1 MPTEAATIIILN
13 GVSSVGKS
21 SISRAL
27 QAVTAAPFLYV
38 EMDAYLAA
46 MPLKYQDHPDGLS
59 YEHGQANGRPTMQ
72 VKTGEV
78 AERALSGMRHAA
90 AAMAGQGNNLII
102 DEVFFGDRDNG
113 FCNPV
118 AEYRRLLTPYTL
130 KMVGV
135 FALLEVIEAREAA
148 RGDRMVGMARWQFD
162 EIHHG
167 MRYDLEVDSSAASP
181 DECAW
186 HIKAAFGL

>member
-1 MPTEAATIIILN
+1 MTATVVILN

-21 SISRAL
+21 SICRAL
-27 QAVTAAPFLYV
+27 QAITTDPFLYI

-46 MPLKYQDHPDGLS
+46 LPLKYQDHPDGLS
-59 YEHGQANGRPTMQ
+59 YEQGETGGRPTVL
-72 VKTGEV
+72 VKTGQV
-78 AERALSGMRHAA
+78 AENALSGMRHAA

-118 AEYRRLLTPYTL
+118 AEYRRLLAPYSL

-135 FALLEVIEAREAA
+135 FAPLDVIEAREAA
-148 RGDRMVGMARWQFD
+148 RGDRMIGMARWQFN
-162 EIHHG
+162 EVHHG

-181 DECAW
+181 EACAEQ
-186 HIKAAFGL
+186 IKAAFTL

>member
-1 MPTEAATIIILN
+1 MADSPTIIILN

-21 SISRAL
+21 SICRAL
-27 QAVTAAPFLYV
+27 QAITADPFLYM

-46 MPLKYQDHPDGLS
+46 MPPEYQDHPDGLS
-59 YEHGQANGRPTMQ
+59 FQRDEVDGRPTIL
-72 VKTGEV
+72 VKTGIV

-118 AEYRRLLTPYTL
+118 AEYRRLLAPYTL

-135 FALLEVIEAREAA
+135 FAPLNVIETREAA
-148 RGDRMVGMARWQFD
+148 RGDRMIGMARWQFD
-162 EIHHG
+162 QVHHG
-167 MRYDLEVDSSAASP
+167 MRYDLEIDAGAASAA
-181 DECAW
+181 DCAAEV
-186 HIKAAFGL
+186 KAAFTL

>member
-1 MPTEAATIIILN
+1 MTATVILLN

-21 SISRAL
+21 SICRAL
-27 QAVTAAPFLYV
+27 QQITGAPFLYM

-46 MPLKYQDHPDGLS
+46 MPQKYHDHPDGLS
-59 YEHGQANGRPTMQ
+59 YEQAEAGGHPTIL
-72 VKTGEV
+72 VKTGQV

-118 AEYRRLLTPYTL
+118 AEYRRLLSSYSL

-135 FALLEVIEAREAA
+135 FAPLDVIEAREAA
-148 RGDRMVGMARWQFD
+148 RGDRMIGMARWQFD
-162 EIHHG
+162 EVHHG
-167 MRYDLEVDSSAASP
+167 MRYDLEVDAGAATA
-181 DECAW
+181 DECAQQ
-186 HIKAAFGL
+186 IKAAFAI

>member
-1 MPTEAATIIILN
+1 MTDETTIILLN

-21 SISRAL
+21 SICRVL
-27 QAVTAAPFLYV
+27 QQIADEPFLYM

-46 MPLKYQDHPDGLS
+46 MPPKYHDHPDGLS
-59 YEHGQANGRPTMQ
+59 YEKGEADGRPTIF
-72 VKTGEV
+72 VRTGIV
-78 AERALSGMRHAA
+78 AERTLSGMRHAA

-118 AEYRRLLTPYTL
+118 AEYRRLLSSYTL

-135 FALLEVIEAREAA
+135 FAPLNVIEAREAV
-148 RGDRMVGMARWQFD
+148 RGDRMIGMARWQFD
-162 EIHHG
+162 EVHQG
-167 MRYDLEVDSSAASP
+167 MTYDLEIDASIATP
-181 DECAW
+181 DACAGR
-186 HIKAAFGL
+186 IKAAFGL